1 MTNEKGFS
9 LLETALLLLIVGII
23 AGPMLEAYNLYVKE
37 RNTSKTYA
45 AGSTIQNAITEFYE
59 LHDRYPCPAIPEL
72 AVGDPLHGIEQ
83 CPGRDMD
90 GDTTIMAAMVME
102 SCVTGYCRVSGRDAD
117 GDSADDGV
125 LIGNIPYVTLGVP
138 YNEALDGWKHRFTYA
153 VTETMT
159 DSATFIPTR
168 GAIMVWKADGS
179 TPLSFGDP
187 ANPNAN
193 PKHQNGQ
200 GTAHF
205 VYFSHGQNGRGS
217 YSIEGIRI
225 GENCDNGVFTAA
237 EVAAA
242 GKDYNEIE
250 NCDND
255 YEFTWD
261 SEAYST
267 QQGYDYYDDIFYFQ
281 DGLPSGGT
289 WNYSGVQEDVFTSF
303 GGNLGIGTADPQFAV
318 DVNGNIRAA
327 SLTRTTGYC
336 DETGN
341 NCMEAQVIGGSGMSC
356 SGSPMAGIELNDGV
370 CEVELPAG
378 SISGECSSGE
388 YVTGIDGSGNVI
400 CEPVS

>member
-1 MTNEKGFS
+1 M
-9 LLETALLLLIVGII
+9 
-23 AGPMLEAYNLYVKE
+23 
-37 RNTSKTYA
+37 
-45 AGSTIQNAITEFYE
+45 
-59 LHDRYPCPAIPEL
+59 PAS
-72 AVGDPLHGIEQ
+72 
-83 CPGRDMD
+83 RR
-90 GDTTIMAAMVME
+90 
-102 SCVTGYCRVSGRDAD
+102 VTGYCRVSGRDAD

-205 VYFSHGQNGRGS
+205 VYFSHGENGRGS

-267 QQGYDYYDDIFYFQ
+267 QQGYDYTMISSTSRTACPQ
-281 DGLPSGGT
+281 AAPGT
-289 WNYSGVQEDVFTSF
+289 IPAFRKTS
-303 GGNLGIGTADPQFAV
+303 
-318 DVNGNIRAA
+318 
-327 SLTRTTGYC
+327 S
-336 DETGN
+336 
-341 NCMEAQVIGGSGMSC
+341 
-356 SGSPMAGIELNDGV
+356 
-370 CEVELPAG
+370 
-378 SISGECSSGE
+378 
-388 YVTGIDGSGNVI
+388 
-400 CEPVS
+400 PVSVAIWASARPTRNSRWT